1 MTCIIFIRNFNRD
14 MGVFYEDNKLGRLRF
29 TRGRTIIKESRR
41 KTNKKK
47 EKVMKNE
54 ETKRNKKTVNYGVIS
69 LIGFN
74 LFTVV

>member
-29 TRGRTIIKESRR
+29 TRGRTHIKESRR

-47 EKVMKNE
+47 RKGYEKNE
-54 ETKRNKKTVNYGVIS
+54 ETKRNKKTGKLWSN
-69 LIGFN
+69 
-74 LFTVV
+74 